1 MIDRRKIWNSVQ
13 RILRMNSMDGEKL
26 SDILKEHPVIAEL
39 LEKGKEE
46 EREKEILGR
55 NVEIINIDR

>member
-1 MIDRRKIWNSVQ
+1 
-13 RILRMNSMDGEKL
+13 MNSMDGEKL

-46 EREKEILGR
+46 EKEKEILGR

>member
-26 SDILKEHPVIAEL
+26 SDILKEHLVIAEL

-46 EREKEILGR
+46 EKEKEILGR